1 MQILVACLLVH
12 SRVVFGKS
20 TTLVLGDSSKS
31 GASVESIH
39 TDVSE
44 SSAGWSIQTTTTQGF
59 HLKLSMDN
67 TWGFRPGHKS
77 TIQII
82 IDGDTPL
89 YVVPAPGMPNP
100 DLEALFA
107 ASISNQQYIAFEIS
121 LDNNGQ
127 DNYASPGCSDSTP
140 ISMWDDDDVNAIV
153 DVDGGLDRW
162 DTMSQRTRL
171 QNMNG
176 WGTPEYI
183 SETIFKPS
191 RDFNLFPQ
199 AFAWPLTFTF
209 ENDPINDIL
218 KMSFST
224 PSWNGFTQYCLFNAF
239 SITDAGLALFMAL
252 DDNGETINYKSFTI
266 SESYEQTSSPI
277 TPSGSPTLSPT
288 HPSVSPTNPTYKP
301 TLAPTNDPS
310 SNPTLNPTNDPSLS
324 PTFQPTLAPTN
335 PSFNPTLSPTNDPLP
350 NPTVNPTLNPSV
362 SPTNHPSGSSTH
374 PSVSPTNPTP
384 QPTLPPTTDPTHN
397 PTLVPSRDANT
408 IESDSS
414 GRMNVFVTILIIICV
429 AIVVVC
435 IAIVCFVIKSRKGS
449 KKTKEIPVILGGD
462 IGVVSWTNNKQIAI
476 VSSSDVKKERDESF
490 EVISDHETRTQG
502 YDDEEEEAQRKPNQL
517 GEGKSI
523 PNDGTLE
530 RVFATNPNQKED
542 SFEVIGNDETPMD
555 NGGALCGT
563 DDDIVDGKITMEG
576 DESLEE
582 VDEAEDDQDVLHAV
596 NRTRFM

>member
-1 MQILVACLLVH
+1 
-12 SRVVFGKS
+12 
-20 TTLVLGDSSKS
+20 
-31 GASVESIH
+31 
-39 TDVSE
+39 
-44 SSAGWSIQTTTTQGF
+44 
-59 HLKLSMDN
+59 
-67 TWGFRPGHKS
+67 
-77 TIQII
+77 
-82 IDGDTPL
+82 
-89 YVVPAPGMPNP
+89 
-100 DLEALFA
+100 
-107 ASISNQQYIAFEIS
+107 
-121 LDNNGQ
+121 
-127 DNYASPGCSDSTP
+127 
-140 ISMWDDDDVNAIV
+140 
-153 DVDGGLDRW
+153 
-162 DTMSQRTRL
+162 MSQRTRL

-218 KMSFST
+218 KASFST

-435 IAIVCFVIKSRKGS
+435 IAVCFVIKLRKGS
-449 KKTKEIPVILGGD
+449 KKTKEIPVILSGD
-462 IGVVSWTNNKQIAI
+462 IGVVSST
-476 VSSSDVKKERDESF
+476 VPDKEESF
-490 EVISDHETRTQG
+490 EVIGDHEPRMQD
-502 YDDEEEEAQRKPNQL
+502 YDDEEEAQRKPNQL

-523 PNDGTLE
+523 PNEATLE
-530 RVFATNPNQKED
+530 RVFATNPIQKED
-542 SFEVIGNDETPMD
+542 SFEIIGDDETPMD
-555 NGGALCGT
+555 NGTA
-563 DDDIVDGKITMEG
+563 DDEGILDVMITVEG
-576 DESLEE
+576 DEIVE
-582 VDEAEDDQDVLHAV
+582 DEAQDDQDVLDAV
-596 NRTRFM
+596 NRTRF

>member
-1 MQILVACLLVH
+1 MLLLVT
-12 SRVVFGKS
+12 SLLIRNCVVF
-20 TTLVLGDSSKS
+20 SKS
-31 GASVESIH
+31 VTLIPGNASQGGASITSGHI
-39 TDVSE
+39 DLAE
-44 SSAGWSIQTTTTQGF
+44 SSSGWSIHSTTRRGF
-59 HLKLSMDN
+59 QLKLSMDN
-67 TWGFRPGHKS
+67 TWGFRSGHKS
-77 TIQII
+77 TIQIV
-82 IDGDTPL
+82 IDGDTTL
-89 YVVPAPGMPNP
+89 YPVGTNNP
-100 DLEALFA
+100 DLDALFA
-107 ASISNQQYIAFEIS
+107 ASISNQQYIAFKIS
-121 LDNNGQ
+121 LDNNNEEN
-127 DNYASPGCSDSTP
+127 DASPGCSHSTP
-140 ISMWDDDDVNAIV
+140 VSMWDNDDVNAMV
-153 DVDGGLDRW
+153 DVDGGADRR
-162 DTMSQRTRL
+162 DTMFQRNTL
-171 QNMNG
+171 SAMNMWNTNNLG
-176 WGTPEYI
+176 
-183 SETIFKPS
+183 FKPN
-191 RDFNLFPQ
+191 RDFTLYPQ
-199 AFAWPLTFTF
+199 AYAWPLTLTF

-252 DDNGETINYKSFTI
+252 DDNGETINYKLFTI
-266 SESYEQTSSPI
+266 SESYEQ
-277 TPSGSPTLSPT
+277 
-288 HPSVSPTNPTYKP
+288 
-301 TLAPTNDPS
+301 
-310 SNPTLNPTNDPSLS
+310 TLNPTNDPSLS

-435 IAIVCFVIKSRKGS
+435 IAIVCFVIKLRKGS

-576 DESLEE
+576 DDSLEE

>member
-89 YVVPAPGMPNP
+89 YVVPAPEMPNP
-100 DLEALFA
+100 DLDALFA
-107 ASISNQQYIAFEIS
+107 ASISNQQYIAFEIA

-266 SESYEQTSSPI
+266 SESYEQTAS
-277 TPSGSPTLSPT
+277 PSGSPTLQPT
-288 HPSVSPTNPTYKP
+288 SPSVSPTNPTYKP
-301 TLAPTNDPS
+301 TLAPSNHPSLDPTYLPTLAPSDDPS
-310 SNPTLNPTNDPSLS
+310 SNPTDDPSAS
-324 PTFQPTLAPTN
+324 
-335 PSFNPTLSPTNDPLP
+335 
-350 NPTVNPTLNPSV
+350 
-362 SPTNHPSGSSTH
+362 
-374 PSVSPTNPTP
+374 PTP
-384 QPTLPPTTDPTHN
+384 QPTLV
-397 PTLVPSRDANT
+397 PTLDPSSQTFGSSVDVIPQSTFQEANR
-408 IESDSS
+408 SNKGS
-414 GRMNVFVTILIIICV
+414 VFVTIAILISV
-429 AIVVVC
+429 LIVVVC
-435 IAIVCFVIKSRKGS
+435 IALACILIKLWKGS
-449 KKTKEIPVILGGD
+449 KQTKEIPVILGGD

>member
-218 KMSFST
+218 KASFST

-239 SITDAGLALFMAL
+239 TITDAGLDFFMAL
-252 DDNGETINYKSFTI
+252 DDAGEIINYKSFTI
-266 SESYEQTSSPI
+266 SESYEQTSV
-277 TPSGSPTLSPT
+277 PSGSPTLQPT
-288 HPSVSPTNPTYKP
+288 PPSVSPTNPTYKP
-301 TLAPTNDPS
+301 TLAPSNHPSLDPTYLPTLAPSDDPS
-310 SNPTLNPTNDPSLS
+310 SNPTDDPSAS
-324 PTFQPTLAPTN
+324 
-335 PSFNPTLSPTNDPLP
+335 
-350 NPTVNPTLNPSV
+350 
-362 SPTNHPSGSSTH
+362 
-374 PSVSPTNPTP
+374 PTP
-384 QPTLPPTTDPTHN
+384 QPTLV
-397 PTLVPSRDANT
+397 PTLDPSSQTFGSSVDVIPQSTFQEANR
-408 IESDSS
+408 SNKGS
-414 GRMNVFVTILIIICV
+414 VFVTIAILISV
-429 AIVVVC
+429 LIVVVC
-435 IAIVCFVIKSRKGS
+435 IALACILIKLWKGS
-449 KKTKEIPVILGGD
+449 KQTKEIPVILGGD

-576 DESLEE
+576 DE
-582 VDEAEDDQDVLHAV
+582 
-596 NRTRFM
+596 

>member
-218 KMSFST
+218 NASFST

-239 SITDAGLALFMAL
+239 NITNAGLDFFMAL
-252 DDNGETINYKSFTI
+252 DDDGETINYKLFTI
-266 SESYEQTSSPI
+266 SESYEQTASP
-277 TPSGSPTLSPT
+277 TDHPSAVPSGSPTLQPT
-288 HPSVSPTNPTYKP
+288 PP
-301 TLAPTNDPS
+301 
-310 SNPTLNPTNDPSLS
+310 PSLS
-324 PTFQPTLAPTN
+324 P
-335 PSFNPTLSPTNDPLP
+335 
-350 NPTVNPTLNPSV
+350 VN
-362 SPTNHPSGSSTH
+362 
-374 PSVSPTNPTP
+374 
-384 QPTLPPTTDPTHN
+384 PTTDPTHN
-397 PTLVPSRDANT
+397 PTLVPTSNPSLSPFQSAAFIQSTFQSSLNDDLNHS
-408 IESDSS
+408 ESDSS
-414 GRMNVFVTILIIICV
+414 DQMKVAVTIALIISVVIV
-429 AIVVVC
+429 AAC
-435 IAIVCFVIKSRKGS
+435 IAITCALIKLWKED
-449 KKTKEIPVILGGD
+449 KKTKDTTVILGD
-462 IGVVSWTNNKQIAI
+462 DVGVPPLANNKQIAMVPSADVVLV
-476 VSSSDVKKERDESF
+476 VSKEKQS
-490 EVISDHETRTQG
+490 
-502 YDDEEEEAQRKPNQL
+502 DDEDSIEDLYIHNHEEQTTTGNHLNASGERLDAVEGELDVADGVTATTADLPVYNARKVMQGSAMMTGGQMDRNHEHQDDLRKVVTPDLPVYNANNVMQGSVKNL
-517 GEGKSI
+517 KMTGGQINHNHEF
-523 PNDGTLE
+523 E
-530 RVFATNPNQKED
+530 R
-542 SFEVIGNDETPMD
+542 
-555 NGGALCGT
+555 
-563 DDDIVDGKITMEG
+563 
-576 DESLEE
+576 
-582 VDEAEDDQDVLHAV
+582 EDDVGDVV
-596 NRTRFM
+596 TEE